1 VAEGDQEGAGQGVVD
16 EAEVGGGVA
25 SLAGGLEVEGPELM
39 TDADGGGGAVDRG
52 PDRCG
57 AVAAQMLLERL
68 DAGRDA
74 AVPIEPRV
82 LAPSPLI
89 ARDSS

>member
-1 VAEGDQEGAGQGVVD
+1 MATIKDVAKMAGDPRVSA
-16 EAEVGGGVA
+16 
-25 SLAGGLEVEGPELM
+25 L
-39 TDADGGGGAVDRG
+39 DRG
-52 PDRCG
+52 PDRYG